1 MKLNPYVRYLAT
13 HQYFVNKKHD
23 SVCLD
28 CRLFY
33 VEEGNGRI
41 KIDNHE
47 YKIEKH
53 TLIYLPPNTAY
64 NFNYDQNKVKIH
76 LFNFDLVDEFSN
88 YDKPL
93 PLQRSPYNI
102 EDNPVKYE
110 ISNQFNKVIIE
121 KHPTL
126 LNEIS
131 SLVECFKQKD
141 DFYQEICSAKLKL
154 ILIKIIKNLD
164 DSTSNSVIKEVINVI
179 KKEYGDA
186 SLTNEKI
193 AVRFN
198 YHPYHLNKIFKAET
212 GVSLHK
218 YLLNYRLELSKYY
231 LITTANSITDI
242 SENVGFSNYSYFIK
256 SFRERYNLSPLRF
269 RKQNLEI

>member
-1 MKLNPYVRYLAT
+1 MNK
-13 HQYFVNKKHD
+13 YFITFT
-23 SVCLD
+23 
-28 CRLFY
+28 R
-33 VEEGNGRI
+33 
-41 KIDNHE
+41 
-47 YKIEKH
+47 
-53 TLIYLPPNTAY
+53 NT
-64 NFNYDQNKVKIH
+64 NTV
-76 LFNFDLVDEFSN
+76 
-88 YDKPL
+88 
-93 PLQRSPYNI
+93 
-102 EDNPVKYE
+102 
-110 ISNQFNKVIIE
+110 
-121 KHPTL
+121 
-126 LNEIS
+126 
-131 SLVECFKQKD
+131 
-141 DFYQEICSAKLKL
+141 
-154 ILIKIIKNLD
+154 
-164 DSTSNSVIKEVINVI
+164 NVI

-256 SFRERYNLSPLRF
+256 SFRERYNLSPLKF